1 MSNSESNSKS
11 NSSQELSDQKV
22 LGREPDKLYQP
33 DSAPGQSYSD
43 GSRGLFRALASYGYV
58 PRQLLIDCFSDIGIT
73 ADDPRAAALFKAIK
87 AADANISLDQ
97 FQALQNIS
105 PTLFEQV
112 VSGQM
117 AIPQFKEFCQELEI
131 IFDRA
136 AGNHEGSLANY
147 IPQLERVDPE
157 KFAAAVCSVDGQRFA
172 LGDSDDFFCVQ
183 SCSKPITYCLALEEQ
198 GEEVLHRYV
207 GTEPSGK
214 TFNELTLNAKG
225 LPHNPMINAGAIMC
239 GALIKNDADASDRFD
254 YVMSK
259 WKECA
264 GNMKIGFDNAVYL
277 SERQTADR
285 NFALAYFMREKKAYP
300 PDINL
305 LDVLEFYFQCC
316 SIETT
321 TKAMAVIASTLAN
334 GGNCPLTGAQVF
346 RPDHV
351 KDCLSLMSSCGMY
364 DFSGE
369 FAFRIGIPAKSGVSG
384 AIMLVVPN
392 VAGFAVWSPRLD
404 ELGNSVRG
412 VEFCRQLAAK
422 FKFHTFDS
430 TSGLTDDRVDPRRNL
445 YESRLGGINAFC
457 WAAYEGDVAEMRR
470 LVARGVNPAAG
481 DYDGRTALHL
491 AASEGR
497 LKAVRYLIELGA
509 DLSAKDRWG
518 NTPLDDARR
527 ELSHCAPENSLNHEG
542 VIAMLTEHGGKD
554 EHAN

>member
-1 MSNSESNSKS
+1 MSST
-11 NSSQELSDQKV
+11 SDDH
-22 LGREPDKLYQP
+22 LP
-33 DSAPGQSYSD
+33 STS
-43 GSRGLFRALASYGYV
+43 LFRAFAKQSALQGEIKVDRTVLVDCFLAS
-58 PRQLLIDCFSDIGIT
+58 GILE
-73 ADDPRAAALFKAIK
+73 DDPRGGALFKAIR
-87 AADANISLDQ
+87 AAGEQIDFEQ
-97 FQALQNIS
+97 FQTLQNVS
-105 PTLFEQV
+105 PALFEQV
-112 VSGQM
+112 LTGQL
-117 AIPQFKEFCQELEI
+117 AIPRFAEFRQELQV
-131 IFDRA
+131 IFDRVA
-136 AGNHEGSLANY
+136 NNRDGQLANY
-147 IPQLERVDPE
+147 IPQLERVDPD
-157 KFAAAVCSVDGQRFA
+157 KFAASVCSVDGQRFS
-172 LGDSDDFFCVQ
+172 LGDSEDFFCVQ
-183 SCSKPITYCLALEEQ
+183 SCSKPITYCLALEDQ

-239 GALIKNDADASDRFD
+239 GALIKSGADASDRFD

-300 PDINL
+300 PDVNL
-305 LDVLEFYFQCC
+305 LDILEFYFQCC

-321 TKAMAVIASTLAN
+321 TKAMAVIAATLAN

-351 KDCLSLMSSCGMY
+351 KNCLSLMSSCGMY

-392 VAGFAVWSPRLD
+392 VAGLAVWSPRLD

-412 VEFCRQLAAK
+412 VDFCRQLASR

-430 TSGLTDDRVDPRRNL
+430 TTGLTDDRLDPRRNL
-445 YESRLGGINAFC
+445 FESRLSGINAFC
-457 WAAYEGDVAEMRR
+457 WAAAEGDVAEMRR
-470 LVARGVNPAAG
+470 LVARGISPDVG

-491 AASEGR
+491 AACEGKVTA
-497 LKAVRYLIELGA
+497 LRYLIELGVN
-509 DLSAKDRWG
+509 LNSIDRWG
-518 NTPLDDARR
+518 NTPLDDAIR
-527 ELSHCAPENSLNHEG
+527 EDQNQSHKPI
-542 VIAMLTEHGGKD
+542 IAMLSEHGAKQKNTVRS
-554 EHAN
+554 ATN